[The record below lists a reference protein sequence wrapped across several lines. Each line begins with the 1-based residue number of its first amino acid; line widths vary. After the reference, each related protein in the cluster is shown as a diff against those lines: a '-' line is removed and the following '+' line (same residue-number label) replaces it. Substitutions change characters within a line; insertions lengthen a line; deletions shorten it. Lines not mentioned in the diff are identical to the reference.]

1 MIAKGLSCRKD
12 RSFLTAINVIRE
24 FNTKVILPNNSFQTV
39 VNISEISLK
48 LVLNVIPN
56 STQNISVISFQTV
69 LNVIGKT
76 HSRQYLILPENW
88 FQTVLNVI
96 R

>member
-1 MIAKGLSCRKD
+1 MLSEN
-12 RSFLTAINVIRE
+12 SIP
-24 FNTKVILPNNSFQTV
+24 KVTVPDNSFKTV

-56 STQNISVISFQTV
+56 STQNISVISFQTL

-76 HSRQYLILPENW
+76 YSRQHLISPEN
-88 FQTVLNVI
+88 
-96 R
+96 